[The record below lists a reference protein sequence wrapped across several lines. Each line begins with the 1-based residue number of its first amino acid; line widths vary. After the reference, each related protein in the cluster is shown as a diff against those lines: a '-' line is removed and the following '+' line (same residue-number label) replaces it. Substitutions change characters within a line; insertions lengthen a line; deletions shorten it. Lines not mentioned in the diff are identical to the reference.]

1 MWRAQKELNQL
12 RKEEKGPVGTYRG
25 SAKSLAAMATREEDG
40 EGVGEWSTCLEAALW
55 AAGGLCLQEP
65 GPGLRVERLN

>member
-40 EGVGEWSTCLEAALW
+40 EGVGGGALAW
-55 AAGGLCLQEP
+55 RLLCGQLVVCVFRSLVQAC
-65 GPGLRVERLN
+65 GWRD